1 MTAPRFTHDEPGTGA
16 SDWDCAHELPGVTT
30 TQLLSPGAPLV
41 VVVAHPDDETLGA
54 GGLIA
59 TAAAHGHDVTVVL
72 CSDGEASHPDSR
84 THTRQELAVIR
95 RREFTAAMDA
105 LGSTSRKSCNH
116 VSFTA
121 LGLPDG
127 HVGEFGTEIEGEL
140 RRLVT
145 PGSTIA
151 SPWRSDGHPDH
162 DAVGEIAA
170 AVAAELELT
179 LLEFPIW
186 YWHWAQPVADPRWRS
201 MRTFRLDPSAAGAK
215 RLAMAA
221 YPSQTTPLSAAAED
235 APVLT
240 EQFLQHFHRDTEVFL
255 RTEPGSLGA
264 PQARE
269 TFNSLFNSDP
279 DPWRF
284 DSDYEVR
291 KREVLLT
298 SLSRPVYR
306 QALELGSATGALTER
321 LAQRCESVV
330 AIDASDVAV
339 ERSRVRLSKYRHVRV
354 EQREVPADWPDTGP
368 FDLVIMSEFGYYLT
382 RIELGEVFE
391 RIEASVTP
399 DAQVV
404 LCHWLHPIDGWAL
417 DGRDVHEAAR
427 RRGWTAR
434 VTHHEADFLLEVFTL
449 NASSDSI

>member
-1 MTAPRFTHDEPGTGA
+1 M
-16 SDWDCAHELPGVTT
+16 
-30 TQLLSPGAPLV
+30 
-41 VVVAHPDDETLGA
+41 
-54 GGLIA
+54 
-59 TAAAHGHDVTVVL
+59 
-72 CSDGEASHPDSR
+72 
-84 THTRQELAVIR
+84 
-95 RREFTAAMDA
+95 
-105 LGSTSRKSCNH
+105 
-116 VSFTA
+116 
-121 LGLPDG
+121 
-127 HVGEFGTEIEGEL
+127 
-140 RRLVT
+140 T

-201 MRTFRLDPSAAGAK
+201 MRIFRLDPSAAGAK

-298 SLSRPVYR
+298 SPLVRS
-306 QALELGSATGALTER
+306 TGKR
-321 LAQRCESVV
+321 
-330 AIDASDVAV
+330 
-339 ERSRVRLSKYRHVRV
+339 
-354 EQREVPADWPDTGP
+354 
-368 FDLVIMSEFGYYLT
+368 
-382 RIELGEVFE
+382 
-391 RIEASVTP
+391 
-399 DAQVV
+399 
-404 LCHWLHPIDGWAL
+404 
-417 DGRDVHEAAR
+417 
-427 RRGWTAR
+427 
-434 VTHHEADFLLEVFTL
+434 
-449 NASSDSI
+449 